1 MLLRSVKNRI
11 KEFVGAL
18 RVMVGQRA
26 AGAGGEFVGGVGILR
41 DGRDVPAVVGVEG
54 GEAEHL
60 VVLAPQSV
68 QLVVVVAVR
77 LAEHVGV

>member
-1 MLLRSVKNRI
+1 
-11 KEFVGAL
+11 
-18 RVMVGQRA
+18 MVGQRA
-26 AGAGGEFVGGVGILR
+26 AGAGGEFVGGVGVLR

-77 LAEHVGV
+77 LAEHVGVFGDALYSKKGRARL

>member
-1 MLLRSVKNRI
+1 
-11 KEFVGAL
+11 
-18 RVMVGQRA
+18 MVGQRA
-26 AGAGGEFVGGVGILR
+26 AGAGGEFVGGVGVLR

-60 VVLAPQSV
+60 VVLAPQSA